1 MSAKTLEAQRRLP
14 YAPEALCQ
22 MVGDVRAYPDFIPW
36 IEDMKV
42 TGETEQGGV
51 REAIAHVR
59 VGWKSLQERFSTK
72 VRCAPAS
79 GEVDV
84 SLVSGP
90 FRTLH
95 NKWRFASDGAG
106 GSIVK
111 FWIAYDF
118 KNPILNA
125 VVKANREK
133 VVERIM
139 AAFEAEAARRCGVA
153 AAVS

>member
-1 MSAKTLEAQRRLP
+1 MTAKTLEAQRRLP
-14 YAPEALCQ
+14 YAPEALCR
-22 MVGDVRAYPDFIPW
+22 MVGDVRTYPDFIPW
-36 IEDMKV
+36 IEDLKV
-42 TGETEQGGV
+42 TCESEVGGV

-72 VRCAPAS
+72 VRCAPAE

-90 FRTLH
+90 FRTLR
-95 NKWRFASDGAG
+95 NEWRFKSDGAG
-106 GSIVK
+106 GSLVK

-125 VVKANREK
+125 IVKANREK
-133 VVERIM
+133 VIERIM
-139 AAFEAEAARRCGVA
+139 AAFEAEAARRCA
-153 AAVS
+153 AAHA

>member
-1 MSAKTLEAQRRLP
+1 MTAKTLEAQRRLP
-14 YAPEALCQ
+14 YAPEALCR
-22 MVGDVRAYPDFIPW
+22 MVGDVRTYPEFIPW
-36 IEDMKV
+36 IEDLKV
-42 TGETEQGGV
+42 TGEHDEGGV

-72 VRCAPAS
+72 VRCAPAE

-90 FRTLH
+90 FRTLR
-95 NKWRFASDGAG
+95 NEWRFKPDGTG
-106 GSIVK
+106 GSLVK

-125 VVKANREK
+125 IVKANRDK
-133 VVERIM
+133 VIERIM
-139 AAFEAEAARRCGVA
+139 AAFEAEAARRC
-153 AAVS
+153 AVTPA

>member
-1 MSAKTLEAQRRLP
+1 MTAKTLEAQRRLP
-14 YAPEALCQ
+14 YAPEALCA

-36 IEDMKV
+36 IEDLKV
-42 TGETEQGGV
+42 TGEKEHGGE

-59 VGWKSLQERFSTK
+59 VGWKHIQERFSTK
-72 VRCAPAS
+72 VRFAPAA

-90 FRTLH
+90 FRTLR
-95 NKWRFASDGAG
+95 NEWRFAPDGAG
-106 GSIVK
+106 GSIVR

-125 VVKANREK
+125 LVKANREK
-133 VVERIM
+133 VVARIM
-139 AAFEAEAARRCGVA
+139 AAFEAEASRRCS
-153 AAVS
+153 VSRAII

>member
-1 MSAKTLEAQRRLP
+1 MTAKTLEAQRRLP
-14 YAPEALCQ
+14 YAPDDLCR

-36 IEDMKV
+36 IEDLKV
-42 TGETEQGGV
+42 TGEQDIGGV

-72 VRCAPAS
+72 VRCAPAD

-90 FRTLH
+90 FRTLR
-95 NKWRFASDGAG
+95 NEWRFKADGAG
-106 GSIVK
+106 GSLVK

-118 KNPILNA
+118 KNPLLNA
-125 VVKANREK
+125 IVKANRDR

-139 AAFEAEAARRCGVA
+139 AAFEAEAARRC
-153 AAVS
+153 AVTTA